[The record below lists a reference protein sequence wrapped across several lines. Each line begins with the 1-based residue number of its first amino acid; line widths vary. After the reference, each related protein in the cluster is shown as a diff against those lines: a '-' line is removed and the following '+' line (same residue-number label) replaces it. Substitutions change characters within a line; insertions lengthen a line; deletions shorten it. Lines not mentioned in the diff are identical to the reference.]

1 MGTLVVDV
9 EHLSKVHGSGETR
22 VHALVDVNLQLAE
35 REFVAL
41 RGPSG
46 SGKST
51 LLAILGCL
59 DHPTSGRYLLGGAD
73 VSSLDRER
81 RAWVRLHYLGFVFQ
95 SFHLIPDCTA
105 LENVT
110 LPLNYAGVPRA
121 ERTERALALLE
132 RVGLAARAEHL
143 PAHLSGGERQRV
155 AIARALA
162 CRPTLLLAD
171 EPTGAL
177 DTHTGNE
184 ILELL
189 LSLRDDEGVTV
200 LLVTHDPAIAA
211 HADRQVYICDGRL
224 SDAPPIEERGA

>member
-1 MGTLVVDV
+1 MTELVVDAQ
-9 EHLSKVHGSGETR
+9 HLSKVHGSDGTI
-22 VHALVDVNLQLAE
+22 VQALVDVDLKLGA

-46 SGKST
+46 SGEST
-51 LLAILGCL
+51 LLGILGCL
-59 DHPTSGRYLLGGAD
+59 DRPTSGRYLLGGTD
-73 VSSLDRER
+73 VSRLDRGM

-105 LENVT
+105 LENVV
-110 LPLNYAGVPRA
+110 LPLHYAGVPRA
-121 ERTERALALLE
+121 ERESRAAALLE
-132 RVGLAARAEHL
+132 RVGLAARAGHL
-143 PAHLSGGERQRV
+143 PAQLSGGERQRV
-155 AIARALA
+155 AIARSIA
-162 CRPTLLLAD
+162 CRPPLLLAD

-189 LSLRDDEGVTV
+189 LSLREHEGVTV

-224 SDAPPIEERGA
+224 RDEAPGEESVS